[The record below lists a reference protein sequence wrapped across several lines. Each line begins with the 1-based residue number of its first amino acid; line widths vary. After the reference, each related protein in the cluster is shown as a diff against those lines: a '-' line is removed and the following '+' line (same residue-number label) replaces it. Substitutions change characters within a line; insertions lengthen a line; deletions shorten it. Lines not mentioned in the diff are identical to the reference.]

1 MAIIARWR
9 TEHIVDD
16 DDWSLTST
24 ERLTHGMEKQ
34 VSVARLLLSNGAD
47 IEALDAH
54 GATALH

>member
-1 MAIIARWR
+1 
-9 TEHIVDD
+9 
-16 DDWSLTST
+16 
-24 ERLTHGMEKQ
+24 MEKQ